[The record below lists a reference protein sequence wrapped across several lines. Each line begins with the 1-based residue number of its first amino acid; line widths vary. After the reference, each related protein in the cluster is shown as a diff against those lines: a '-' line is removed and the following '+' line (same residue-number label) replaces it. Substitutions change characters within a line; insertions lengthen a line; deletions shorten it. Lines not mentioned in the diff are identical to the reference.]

1 MTNKVV
7 LVTPPD
13 DVGTDALRISIVGL
27 TESQT
32 SIVSEALTA
41 LEVIP
46 EIVLYVW
53 TESNTVAW
61 LIDKKHKSDLI
72 IFNAEMDN
80 AEIAGYM
87 AAQPNAHYFG
97 NMRSLGITNKRTVFD
112 LAQCEQLIKEKV
124 TEYEQSFR

>member
-13 DVGTDALRISIVGL
+13 DVATDALRISIVGL
-27 TESQT
+27 TDKQSN
-32 SIVSEALTA
+32 IVSEALTS
-41 LEVIP
+41 LEYIP

-53 TESNTVAW
+53 DESNTIAW
-61 LIDKKHKSDLI
+61 LIDKKHKSNLI
-72 IFNAEMDN
+72 IFNAEMEN
-80 AEIAGYM
+80 AEVAGYLS
-87 AAQPNAHYFG
+87 AQPNAHYFG
-97 NMRSLGITNKRTVFD
+97 NMRSLGITNKRAVFD